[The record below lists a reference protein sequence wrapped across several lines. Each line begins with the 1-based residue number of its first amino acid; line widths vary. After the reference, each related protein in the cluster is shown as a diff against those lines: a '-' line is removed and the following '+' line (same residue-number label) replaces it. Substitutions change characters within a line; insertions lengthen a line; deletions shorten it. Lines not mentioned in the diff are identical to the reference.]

1 MVQNGVA
8 SHVHAAQLRGGL
20 GSRISPFSHV
30 AGDEREL
37 LEKQDYDGFL
47 DLSIQ
52 RTLADER
59 DYPRARR
66 KEGTARK
73 APLTRSQSSNAASL
87 RLNAPVLGFERPVDR
102 LDLLPQYSR
111 TGVWRHDP

>member
-1 MVQNGVA
+1 MKAIRWAGG
-8 SHVHAAQLRGGL
+8 AALMLLVTAFGW
-20 GSRISPFSHV
+20 
-30 AGDEREL
+30 ADEAADL
-37 LEKQDYDGFL
+37 FKKGHKALEKQDYDGFL